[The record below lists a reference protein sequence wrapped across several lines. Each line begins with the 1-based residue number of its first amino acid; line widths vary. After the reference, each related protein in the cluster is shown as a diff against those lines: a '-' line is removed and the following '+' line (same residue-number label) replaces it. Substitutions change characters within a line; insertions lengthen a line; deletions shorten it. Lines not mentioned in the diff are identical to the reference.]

1 MRILSRHCKLPAID
15 STVSVLQ
22 RCPYREVQLHLNKDY
37 SLYRCV
43 RYLFSLA
50 TILNFIVII
59 HQYLWQFI
67 PGLSTRLFFLFLSKP
82 GPNDINVLI
91 PLLIILLLFLLI
103 VVAVIVI
110 CCKRYV
116 RLSVIP
122 FCAVIILLLV
132 MVAVSVAVL
141 GSNFIVIR
149 RLEKLFHVCI
159 VEIQNRFSI
168 VLQVI

>member
-1 MRILSRHCKLPAID
+1 MRILSRHCKLPAIE
-15 STVSVLQ
+15 STVSVLE
-22 RCPYREVQLHLNKDY
+22 RCPYREVQLHINKDY

-50 TILNFIVII
+50 TILNFMVII
-59 HQYLWQFI
+59 HQYLWQFNY
-67 PGLSTRLFFLFLSKP
+67 TRFEYTSFLSFSFLP

-122 FCAVIILLLV
+122 FCAVIIILLV

-159 VEIQNRFSI
+159 VDIQ
-168 VLQVI
+168 

>member
-1 MRILSRHCKLPAID
+1 MRAIFIFSGDHLKFYCYYPSIFMAIYTRFEYTSFLSF
-15 STVSVLQ
+15 SVL
-22 RCPYREVQLHLNKDY
+22 
-37 SLYRCV
+37 
-43 RYLFSLA
+43 
-50 TILNFIVII
+50 
-59 HQYLWQFI
+59 
-67 PGLSTRLFFLFLSKP
+67 P

>member
-1 MRILSRHCKLPAID
+1 M
-15 STVSVLQ
+15 
-22 RCPYREVQLHLNKDY
+22 
-37 SLYRCV
+37 

-50 TILNFIVII
+50 TTLNFMVII
-59 HQYLWQFI
+59 HQYLLQFI
-67 PGLSTRLFFLFLSKP
+67 PGLGTYTSFLSFSFLP

-122 FCAVIILLLV
+122 FCAVIIILLV
-132 MVAVSVAVL
+132 IVAVL
-141 GSNFIVIR
+141 VAVPGSNFIVTR
-149 RLEKLFHVCI
+149 RPDKLFHVCI
-159 VEIQNRFSI
+159 VDIQYRFSI
-168 VLQVI
+168 DFCRKYDKTFSSTKTKWCCLLS